1 MKRTLLT
8 FILLLLTTS
17 LYTQSNFN
25 GEDSDND
32 GIPDHLDNCPFNWN
46 PDQKD
51 FNNNGVGDLCDPLIK
66 IISFPENV
74 PVGYVYSVEFLF
86 DEELNIS
93 TFIEETDTFRY
104 DKDSISVDK
113 KLNFLEKDFYT
124 AKLLTDD
131 SLDTLDVLIFV
142 DFVYENYEATIGSF
156 TMQQI
161 SVGNYTS
168 YGLDRYNVEQP
179 YGYSSYYDWT
189 DITTYLSGISFDRF
203 FFVEDINNNGKNDL
217 VIGEYRVNHKG
228 RNFGIHQISVPVYLI
243 NNGNSFTV
251 KRNSFDNNTIF
262 HTPQTIFKTDIN
274 NNGRNEIINLG
285 EHYHAAIPDH
295 HAHYLYTRSF
305 LRSQGLELG
314 IDYDETDFKLHR
326 YYEWAENGEL
336 QDQVSKYTYHDSNT
350 GDGFLSHY
358 SSAIGDIN
366 NNGSIDYVVTSQ
378 VSSSSKYSYVLDVML
393 NDGEGGFIVNRKEMS
408 DYYGSEGEGLL
419 IDINGDGYKDLI
431 IGGGVRNNPG
441 ESTIAVFYNNQNNHF
456 DLDYEIF
463 DRMHGALGLRN
474 IYEADL
480 NNDGKVEIIA
490 YFSTGYGCNGCG
502 MTLDEIPN
510 IIKIYE
516 LDNGKISDV
525 SDLYFFENQNLMN
538 FYTQT
543 GHLKYLDLDGDGF
556 KDLVP
561 RFHLEDP
568 TYGWG
573 YPGNAYRGDW
583 NDSKGFQY
591 FRFIEEEKK
600 FELIDLGPIQGFF
613 ENGDIKND
621 FFYNHFDFVQFDD
634 DLYYEWL
641 STVRGHN
648 GANLLIIK
656 PIYILPLLEK
666 LTLNADLNESKT
678 RLSWNDEPKAN
689 KYNLLLFENEVTVLD
704 TLLNTNEFTIENIEK
719 FPSKFSAKVKALN
732 LVHEG
737 EWSFTT
743 ILDTSIEVEEHPTEF
758 SLHQNYPNPFNPT
771 TQIEFS
777 LAQSTSVRL
786 EVYSLLGQRVST
798 LIDGNVSMGNHTVS
812 FDGKN
817 LSSGIYIYRLTTPEY
832 SQSRI
837 MNLIK

>member
-142 DFVYENYEATIGSF
+142 DVVFRDYVSRPGDFDLNGV
-156 TMQQI
+156 
-161 SVGNYTS
+161 SVGNFKSHNISPPNSDDYM
-168 YGLDRYNVEQP
+168 
-179 YGYSSYYDWT
+179 YSSYYGN
-189 DITTYLSGISFDRF
+189 SGNRSELNTISFDRYF
-203 FFVEDINNNGKNDL
+203 IVEDINHDGLNDL
-217 VIGEYRVNHKG
+217 VIGEYRANHKG
-228 RNFGIHQISVPVYLI
+228 RNLNIHQISVPVYLL
-243 NNGNSFTV
+243 NNGTSFTV
-251 KRNSFDNNTIF
+251 KRNSFDNKTIF
-262 HTPQTIFKTDIN
+262 HTPQSFFEADIDN
-274 NNGRNEIINLG
+274 DGRNEILNLG

-295 HAHYLYTRSF
+295 HAHYFYNRSF
-305 LRSQGLELG
+305 LRSVGLKLG
-314 IDYDETDFKLHR
+314 TDYDKNDFKLHR
-326 YYEWAENGEL
+326 YYNWSENDQLE
-336 QDQVSKYTYHDSNT
+336 DQVNKYTYNDSPIKS
-350 GDGFLSHY
+350 GFLSHY
-358 SSAIGDIN
+358 SSALGDVN

-561 RFHLEDP
+561 RFKLEDP
-568 TYGWG
+568 LDGAWS

-591 FRFIEEEKK
+591 FRYNPELKK
-600 FELIDLGPIQGFF
+600 FGLLDLGAINASGLG
-613 ENGDIKND
+613 EHYDGHL
-621 FFYNHFDFVQFDD
+621 YNSFDFVKFDD
-634 DLYYEWL
+634 DEYHEWISVL
-641 STVRGHN
+641 KGNTNSY
-648 GANLLIIK
+648 LLIIK
-656 PIYILPLLEK
+656 PVYIQPLYQDLK
-666 LTLNADLNESKT
+666 LKSEVQNDLIKF
-678 RLSWNDEPKAN
+678 SWNKDLKAKN
-689 KYNLLLFENEVTVLD
+689 YRFVLQESDNVIFD
-704 TLLNTNEFTIENIEK
+704 TLLTNNEYSLEDLENY
-719 FPSKFSAKVKALN
+719 PSKFSAKVKALN

-798 LIDGNVSMGNHTVS
+798 LIDGNVSMGNHTLS